1 MGRNIVIAGVF
12 LCTACVSQT
21 QFNWE
26 KAVSAGVKTVQAAT
40 LTDRQVS
47 GYVKEYVNWMD
58 ANNPV
63 CPDNSPYTVRLRRI
77 TKNINN
83 RDGINIKA
91 YCISEANAFAS
102 ADGSVRVFAGLMDIM
117 TDDEILGV
125 IGHEIG
131 HVKNKDVRDAFR
143 TSLLTSA
150 LRDGLGT
157 MGGRVAEL
165 SRSQLGDLSESLVN
179 SSYSRK
185 QESEADSYGYEFLKS
200 HGINPWA
207 MALAFEKLKA
217 MQQNTGL
224 KKDGAIR
231 QLFSTHPDLDS
242 RVKEM
247 ARRAT
252 ADGFKRPVASRP

>member
-1 MGRNIVIAGVF
+1 MGKNVIIVVAF

-21 QFNWE
+21 QLNLE
-26 KAVSAGVKTVQAAT
+26 KAVSAGVKTLQAAT
-40 LTDRQVS
+40 LTDKQVS

-63 CPDNSPYTVRLRRI
+63 CADDSPYAVRLRRI

-117 TDDEILGV
+117 TDEEILGV

-150 LRDGLGT
+150 LRDGLGSV
-157 MGGRVAEL
+157 GGRVGEL

-217 MQQNTGL
+217 MQENTGL
-224 KKDGAIR
+224 RKEGAIR

-242 RVKEM
+242 RAQVM
-247 ARRAT
+247 ARRAMS
-252 ADGFKRPVASRP
+252 DGFKKPVTSRP